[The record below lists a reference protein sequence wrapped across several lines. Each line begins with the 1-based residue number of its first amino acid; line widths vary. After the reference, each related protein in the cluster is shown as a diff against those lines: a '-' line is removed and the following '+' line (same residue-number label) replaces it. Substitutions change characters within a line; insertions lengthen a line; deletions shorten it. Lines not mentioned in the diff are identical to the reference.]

1 MRTIVFFDLPNIYA
15 KDKRNYNLFR
25 KFLIN
30 EGFIMLQESVYSKI
44 VLNSIQ
50 ANLLTEKIKKNA
62 PKKGLIQLMTITEKQ
77 YSQIQYIIGE
87 PDTKIINIDIRIFG
101 IPISY
106 IKSIKSCLFVIFISS
121 AISGSIFC
129 TFATYSA

>member
-87 PDTKIINIDIRIFG
+87 PDTKIINSEDR
-101 IPISY
+101 
-106 IKSIKSCLFVIFISS
+106 LVIL
-121 AISGSIFC
+121 
-129 TFATYSA
+129 